1 MLGAPKYR
9 SVSPNFNIWC
19 PGFSI
24 NTHTIGVGNKKDKVT
39 SAYPRGP
46 QYPRGARSAE
56 NQKNTLFLFY
66 CCYKSIAQNSSQD
79 WCSDPHLST
88 RMPFVQFNPADSM
101 IRGIKAKTDYR
112 NIILQMYNFSPVFKV
127 NIVHEVFCA
136 AGKRCF
142 TRRSRQSALAMPS
155 APKCADFFLI
165 FFLQKGKTVW
175 IVTLVRLLVCAV
187 HRRPSVFENS
197 HVWVF
202 MCLTPGSAV
211 CNKTLKIKIIFFV
224 GSVNFIDF
232 TAKGNTPV
240 RVSILLS
247 GEAIQVA
254 KWTSISADVSRKYW
268 S

>member
-1 MLGAPKYR
+1 
-9 SVSPNFNIWC
+9 
-19 PGFSI
+19 
-24 NTHTIGVGNKKDKVT
+24 
-39 SAYPRGP
+39 
-46 QYPRGARSAE
+46 
-56 NQKNTLFLFY
+56 
-66 CCYKSIAQNSSQD
+66 
-79 WCSDPHLST
+79 
-88 RMPFVQFNPADSM
+88 M

-112 NIILQMYNFSPVFKV
+112 NIMLQMYNFPPVFKV

-175 IVTLVRLLVCAV
+175 IVTLVRLLVWAV